1 MFLRISTRFAVAG
14 ACALALGGCASVYF
28 HDAGPA
34 PAVRHDL
41 ATLPWSEYWTGIVFN
56 GEKIGFTRFTL
67 GKQAGTDQYEIHSE
81 ASFVLRFLGISKKV
95 QLKSRDVVGPDLTLV
110 DFAYEYRI
118 DDSELLVSGRR
129 RGGEL
134 AATIVTGGKP
144 TEQRLPV
151 EGKLYPSSVI
161 ALYPALY
168 GLEIGREHAYPVY
181 SGETQSVQ
189 EVTQRITGYQSSDLF
204 LGYAFKVETTMGGQG
219 VTTWIGLDGRPVFE
233 LAMHGVMI
241 SYLEDSQSAT
251 RYLALASLNK
261 KESLVEYSLVRPDR
275 PISDPRSVSA
285 LRVALTGASHAPPS
299 DSWQRCV
306 REPREFDCEI
316 RSGGL
321 RDPRAEPPAEKL
333 RARYLEPSITVQSS
347 DPIIRRLANSIIGS
361 AASPEERIVLILR
374 WLDENIKKSPLDVF
388 SALDV
393 LQQREA
399 ECQGHAY
406 LYTALARASGV
417 PTRMVNGLAYSKDFE
432 GFLFHS
438 WAESL
443 IGERWQAVDPTF
455 GQAQADATHIK
466 LIEGE
471 TLAELVPL
479 TEWVGKL
486 KIRVLEVEHGKK
498 P

>member
-1 MFLRISTRFAVAG
+1 
-14 ACALALGGCASVYF
+14 
-28 HDAGPA
+28 
-34 PAVRHDL
+34 
-41 ATLPWSEYWTGIVFN
+41 
-56 GEKIGFTRFTL
+56 
-67 GKQAGTDQYEIHSE
+67 
-81 ASFVLRFLGISKKV
+81 
-95 QLKSRDVVGPDLTLV
+95 
-110 DFAYEYRI
+110 
-118 DDSELLVSGRR
+118 
-129 RGGEL
+129 
-134 AATIVTGGKP
+134 
-144 TEQRLPV
+144 
-151 EGKLYPSSVI
+151 
-161 ALYPALY
+161 
-168 GLEIGREHAYPVY
+168 
-181 SGETQSVQ
+181 
-189 EVTQRITGYQSSDLF
+189 
-204 LGYAFKVETTMGGQG
+204 
-219 VTTWIGLDGRPVFE
+219 
-233 LAMHGVMI
+233 MI

-275 PISDPRSVSA
+275 PISNPRSVSA
-285 LRVALTGASHAPPS
+285 LRVELTGASHAPPS
-299 DSWQRCV
+299 DGWQHCV
-306 REPREFDCEI
+306 REQRDFECEV
-316 RSGGL
+316 RSSGL
-321 RDPRAEPPAEKL
+321 RDPEAEPPTEKL
-333 RARYLEPSITVQSS
+333 RTRYLEPSITVQSS
-347 DPIIRRLANSIIGS
+347 DPIIRRLAGSIVGS
-361 AASPEERIVLILR
+361 AASPEERIALILR